1 MNNDPNITT
10 RRGKIAALPLAVREE
25 LNRRLDDGQS
35 RKQILPWLNA
45 LPEVIK
51 RVAEDFEGIRISD
64 ANLTAWRQTGYET
77 WVKRRD
83 RVAQT
88 RDLAAAAAQF
98 TRAAGASISQGAQA
112 IASGQILEL
121 LEMVQEATDR
131 EGKRLPTEEL
141 VAIVGALA
149 NLRTSEQNDVRLK
162 QNDKRLA
169 QKDEEIALDRQRLQ
183 YAEATRALK
192 ILKDDRAR
200 QIEAGEGDNS
210 AKIEALGQLMF
221 GDTWQPAG
229 AAHLTAENAKNTKNK
244 K

>member
-169 QKDEEIALDRQRLQ
+169 QKDEEIDLERQKFQRES
-183 YAEATRALK
+183 AGIALK
-192 ILKDDRAR
+192 VLADDRAR
-200 QIEAGEGDNS
+200 QIEAGTGTNEE
-210 AKIEALGQLMF
+210 KLEAMGQHLF
-221 GDTWQPAG
+221 GDLWKSARAQKT
-229 AAHLTAENAKNTKNK
+229 AATKK
-244 K
+244 